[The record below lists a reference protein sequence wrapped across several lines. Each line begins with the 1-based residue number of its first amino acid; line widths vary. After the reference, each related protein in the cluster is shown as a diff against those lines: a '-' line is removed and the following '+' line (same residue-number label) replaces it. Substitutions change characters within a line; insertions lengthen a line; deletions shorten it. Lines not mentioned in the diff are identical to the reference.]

1 MNRALHR
8 IHCAASGLRTTDR
21 PVRQR
26 TLRKL

>member
-8 IHCAASGLRTTDR
+8 IHWAASGLRTTNR

-26 TLRKL
+26 TYEN